1 LTLLG
6 YDGIIGSFYGQP
18 AFQRTFGT
26 LQSDGSYQVS
36 ANWQTTIGNV
46 QSVGNL
52 AGLLITGYAQ
62 ERFGSRKTYIAG
74 MMLMICTI
82 FLTVFANSIG
92 MFMAGCTLSALPWG
106 MFRKSLRSLVR
117 TPWSCRRLRELIET
131 LTTAYAAEICP
142 INLRGLL
149 ASFVNMAWGIGLV
162 LNVSAA
168 TVRVCVQHLR

>member
-1 LTLLG
+1 
-6 YDGIIGSFYGQP
+6 
-18 AFQRTFGT
+18 
-26 LQSDGSYQVS
+26 
-36 ANWQTTIGNV
+36 
-46 QSVGNL
+46 VGNL

-106 MFRKSLRSLVR
+106 MFRKSSRPPVHIPR
-117 TPWSCRRLRELIET
+117 WYPRLTKALET

-168 TVRVCVQHLR
+168 AVKPLRSTLIAIRSPVSEGLPSTSIRTAHGVSATSIPIRDTCSQSDQA